1 MTEKQKKIVT
11 KVFAFLGMIAFIP
24 LRIYA
29 GGDADMASCATAFF
43 ILCAIIFGVPFE
55 KIFNEDDEPR
65 KTNKRKGAAY
75 HDRDYSGTV
84 RGDRKSTR
92 LNSSHR
98 SQSRMPS
105 SA

>member
-1 MTEKQKKIVT
+1 MTEKKKKILT
-11 KVFAFLGMIAFIP
+11 KMLAFVGMLLFIP

-84 RGDRKSTR
+84 RGKK
-92 LNSSHR
+92 R
-98 SQSRMPS
+98 S
-105 SA
+105 A